1 MTPSLRI
8 ASLEYPGSGA
18 DRLDAA
24 HPWHRF
30 AEIQQVLR
38 RQLPGATASVFAR
51 PEAIG
56 PSTVSWYSDLA
67 GQPVPLSDLPD
78 AEQEE
83 ARRLLKDHL
92 RAVSRLA
99 DELRRQDPA
108 NADTADLLSRVV
120 RYPGDASVY
129 VIAGAPVLTSWGSA
143 EAGRI
148 RGEGSGL
155 GAAGA
160 GGRIARWPRW
170 VLPVLGLALV
180 AGLLA
185 GGWFWYQQ
193 RTEQGLREALEAALE
208 HQCRETLPLVELSAR
223 LDRIDPEGE
232 RYPDIR
238 MALLTEAGICDDA
251 AGIAQR
257 LAEAGQ
263 CDLLPALDDE
273 LSLYDLEREPFRS
286 LKSELDARLAA
297 CRQVQALQD
306 RLAAAAGDCAA
317 VASLDQE
324 ARRLDGQS
332 YPVQDLFHAL
342 DSALAACRLAAEL
355 APRVSAAAGQCMPLR
370 DLAREAARDLADH
383 DVSRAPLREI
393 KEILDAE
400 IARCDLA
407 DHLERELA
415 KSQGDC
421 LVLAGMKETLARHDK
436 DREPLAALARRLDVA
451 LEQCAVL
458 TDLEQRFAEAQGD
471 CAGIKALTEA
481 LEQYRNNLRFLD
493 IRTRLQRELEV
504 CGQASDLEGRI
515 AEADCAKAREIA
527 ASLDNRGDPRFAKA
541 YAALDARLA
550 DCDRVERYERL
561 LAEAGKDCT
570 KLKALGRDLKRETA
584 KSLRPVR
591 LRLDEAFGPCR
602 PKPKPPAPPIIA
614 SRGAAPDAPA
624 PKTPKGSG
632 SFPMRGQC
640 TGSLVISPPS
650 GVHRDTVRHIVTIDP
665 PVNARVARVTS
676 SNPGCRNCQLRK
688 IGAKVWRGDMFYRC
702 GGRGIVHVS
711 YAAYDAGGRLICS
724 GNGSALCRGRR

>member
-8 ASLEYPGSGA
+8 ARLEYPGSSA
-18 DRLDAA
+18 DWLDAA
-24 HPWHRF
+24 HPWQRF

-38 RQLPGATASVFAR
+38 RQLPSATASVFAR
-51 PEAIG
+51 PE
-56 PSTVSWYSDLA
+56 TVGSGAVNWYSDLA
-67 GQPVPLSDLPD
+67 GQPVPLSDLSD

-99 DELRRQDPA
+99 EELRRQEPADP
-108 NADTADLLSRVV
+108 DTADLLSRSI
-120 RYPGDASVY
+120 RYPGDSSVY

-148 RGEGSGL
+148 RSEGSGA
-155 GAAGA
+155 GATSA
-160 GGRIARWPRW
+160 GGRMGRWPRW

-208 HQCRETLPLVELSAR
+208 HQCRETVPLVELSTR

-257 LAEAGQ
+257 LAEAEQ

-273 LSLYDLEREPFRS
+273 LSQYDLGREPFTS

-297 CRQVQALQD
+297 CRQVQGLQD
-306 RLAAAAGDCAA
+306 RLAAAAGDCDA
-317 VASLDQE
+317 VAALDEE

-355 APRVSAAAGQCMPLR
+355 APRVSAAAGQCVQLR
-370 DLAREAARDLADH
+370 DLAREAARDFADH

-393 KEILDAE
+393 KDAVDAE
-400 IARCDLA
+400 IARCHLA

-471 CAGIKALTEA
+471 CARIKGLTEA
-481 LEQYRNNLRFLD
+481 LDEYRNNLRFLD

-504 CGQASDLEGRI
+504 CGQASDLEDRI
-515 AEADCAKAREIA
+515 AGADCAKARELA
-527 ASLDNRGDPRFAKA
+527 SSLDNRGDPRFAKA
-541 YAALDARLA
+541 FAALDDRLA

-570 KLKALGRDLKRETA
+570 KLKTLGRDLKRETA

-591 LRLDEAFGPCR
+591 QRLDEALGPCR
-602 PKPKPPAPPIIA
+602 PKPKPPIPPIIA
-614 SRGAAPDAPA
+614 SKGAASGAPA
-624 PKTPKGSG
+624 PKTPRGSG

-640 TGSLVISPPS
+640 SGSLVISPPS
-650 GVHRDTVRHIVTIDP
+650 GVHLDSVRHIVTIDP
-665 PVNARVARVTS
+665 PANKRVARVAST
-676 SNPGCRNCQLRK
+676 NRGCRNCTLK
-688 IGAKVWRGDMFYRC
+688 KVGPNQWRGDFWYVC
-702 GGRGIVHVS
+702 GGRGIIPHY
-711 YAAYDAGGRLICS
+711 YAAYDAAGGLICS